1 VKAALA
7 IGVAV
12 VTLVTLATPAA
23 PAVASPSGETPAALF
38 SISKSENKNLVQFF
52 VRLDARCSPVGQTP
66 VYAYWRMLE
75 KGATATEPLLDRE
88 QPAYGIASQSVEP
101 RGEGGAT
108 VHMTLRALPHTPLL
122 VESGRAADGAC
133 TAWVRT
139 PIDGVDAK
147 LFNVH
152 VVLRWP
158 FGVAR
163 LLVTGWSAADGH
175 LVREARQ
182 P

>member
-1 VKAALA
+1 VRGAAAVGLA
-7 IGVAV
+7 IA
-12 VTLVTLATPAA
+12 TLLS
-23 PAVASPSGETPAALF
+23 PAVASPSAESTAVLF
-38 SISKSENKNLVQFF
+38 SISKSENRNLVQF
-52 VRLDARCSPVGQTP
+52 VERLDARCAPVGQAP
-66 VYAYWRMLE
+66 VYSYWRMLE
-75 KGATATEPLLDRE
+75 KGQAVTEPLLDRE
-88 QPAYGIASQSVEP
+88 QPAYGIASQTVES
-101 RGEGGAT
+101 RGDRGAA
-108 VHMTLRALPHTPLL
+108 VRMTLRALPHMPLI
-122 VESGRAADGAC
+122 VESGRAADGTC
-133 TAWVRT
+133 TASVRT

>member
-1 VKAALA
+1 VKVAVT

-12 VTLVTLATPAA
+12 VTILA
-23 PAVASPSGETPAALF
+23 PAVARPSAETTAVLF
-38 SISKSENKNLVQFF
+38 SISKSENKNFVQF
-52 VRLDARCSPVGQTP
+52 VERLDASCVPIGQAPVF
-66 VYAYWRMLE
+66 AYWRMLE
-75 KGATATEPLLDRE
+75 KGTTATEPLLDRE
-88 QPAYGIASQSVEP
+88 QPAYGIASQAVEP
-101 RGEGGAT
+101 RGDGSAA
-108 VHMTLRALPHTPLL
+108 VRMTLRALPHMPLL
-122 VESGRAADGAC
+122 VESGRAADGTC

-175 LVREARQ
+175 LVRDARQ

>member
-1 VKAALA
+1 VRGLAAA
-7 IGVAV
+7 AFGVA
-12 VTLVTLATPAA
+12 TLLAS
-23 PAVASPSGETPAALF
+23 AVASPSVESTSVLF
-38 SISKSENKNLVQFF
+38 SISKSENRNFVQF
-52 VRLDARCSPVGQTP
+52 VERLDASCAPVGQAP

-75 KGATATEPLLDRE
+75 KGPAATEPLLDRE
-88 QPAYGIASQSVEP
+88 QPAYGIANQTVEP
-101 RGEGGAT
+101 RGDGSAA
-108 VHMTLRALPHTPLL
+108 VRMTLRALPHMPLV
-122 VESGRAADGAC
+122 VESGRAADGTC

-163 LLVTGWSAADGH
+163 LLVTGWSAMDGH

>member
-1 VKAALA
+1 VK
-7 IGVAV
+7 VAV
-12 VTLVTLATPAA
+12 TIAAIVTLVPPAA
-23 PAVASPSGETPAALF
+23 PAMARPSAETTAVLF
-38 SISKSENKNLVQFF
+38 SISKSENKNFVQF
-52 VRLDARCSPVGQTP
+52 VERLDASCAPVGQAP

-75 KGATATEPLLDRE
+75 KGTTATEPLLERE
-88 QPAYGIASQSVEP
+88 QAAYGIASQSVEP
-101 RGEGGAT
+101 RADAIAA
-108 VHMTLRALPHTPLL
+108 VRMTLRALPHMPLL
-122 VESGRAADGAC
+122 VESGRAADGTC

>member
-1 VKAALA
+1 MKVAVT

-12 VTLVTLATPAA
+12 VTMLA
-23 PAVASPSGETPAALF
+23 PAVARPAAETTAVLF
-38 SISKSENKNLVQFF
+38 SISKSENKNFVQF
-52 VRLDARCSPVGQTP
+52 VERLDASCAPVGQAP

-75 KGATATEPLLDRE
+75 KGTTATEALLDRE

-101 RGEGGAT
+101 RGDGSAA
-108 VHMTLRALPHTPLL
+108 VRMTLRALPHMPLL
-122 VESGRAADGAC
+122 VESGRAADGTC

-163 LLVTGWSAADGH
+163 LLVTGWSAFDGH

>member
-1 VKAALA
+1 VRALA
-7 IGVAV
+7 AAGFAIA
-12 VTLVTLATPAA
+12 TLLAST
-23 PAVASPSGETPAALF
+23 VASPSVESTSVLF
-38 SISKSENKNLVQFF
+38 SISKSENRNFVQF
-52 VRLDARCSPVGQTP
+52 VERLDASCAPVGQAP
-66 VYAYWRMLE
+66 VYACWRMLE
-75 KGATATEPLLDRE
+75 KGPTATEPLLDRE
-88 QPAYGIASQSVEP
+88 QPAYGIASQALESHADGSAAV
-101 RGEGGAT
+101 R
-108 VHMTLRALPHTPLL
+108 MTLRALPHMPLL
-122 VESGRAADGAC
+122 VESGRAADGTC